1 MPRIVFRVAPNGDRW
16 TVKRD
21 GVLQSEHQT
30 KQPAVD
36 AGSSSARREWEAFK
50 RPSQCV
56 VHRADG
62 TIEKEWTYGN
72 DPYPPPG

>member
-1 MPRIVFRVAPNGDRW
+1 MARIVYRVAPNGTKW

-21 GVLQSEHQT
+21 GVLQTSHDT
-30 KQPAVD
+30 KAEAVD
-36 AGSSSARREWEAFK
+36 TGSTAARREWEIFK

-56 VHRADG
+56 IHRADG

-72 DPYPPPG
+72 DPYPPKG

>member
-1 MPRIVFRVAPNGDRW
+1 MARIIFRVGPNGDNW

-21 GVLQSEHQT
+21 GVLQSTHQT

-36 AGSSSARREWEAFK
+36 AGSSTARREWEAFK

-56 VHRADG
+56 VHRANG
-62 TIEKEWTYGN
+62 TIETEWTYGD
-72 DPYPPPG
+72 DPFPPRG

>member
-1 MPRIVFRVAPNGDRW
+1 MPRVIYRVAPNGAIW

-21 GVLQSEHQT
+21 GALQSNHDT
-30 KQPAVD
+30 KVPAVE
-36 AGSSSARREWEAFK
+36 AGSSGARREWEVYN

-56 VHRADG
+56 IHRADG